1 MQSAEEEVLR
11 NQGFKASTSE
21 TGTSETAAAAAAAQ
35 GPENTQ
41 SLNGRFVGY
50 SFVLSQSTISP
61 VAKTSAVCLLVFVKK
76 VRPDKM

>member
-21 TGTSETAAAAAAAQ
+21 TGTSETAAAAAQ

-50 SFVLSQSTISP
+50 SYVLSRSSISP
-61 VAKTSAVCLLVFVKK
+61 VAKTSAVYLLVFVKK
-76 VRPDKM
+76 